1 MDIKTYISSGVIEA
15 YVTGNISPEESS
27 ILECVMKNNAEV
39 MQAVFEIQQIFEQLA
54 TSQAIDP
61 PAHLKDQILKRID
74 FNQPVEKLGKL
85 IPMNTAKPALQNNF
99 SMPMWMK
106 AASVAVLFGLAYM
119 GYEVGSKSA
128 QIESIAKNN
137 TELTTKVTALEE
149 MNSLIMNSK
158 RIELKGVENHPTM
171 LADVYWHTSK
181 KVFLEMKNLP
191 AAPTGMQ
198 YQLWAIVDGKPVD
211 MGMYA
216 AKADSTIQEMKSVD
230 NAQAFA
236 ITLEKEGGNPTPT
249 MEEMYVMGTI

>member
-39 MQAVFEIQQIFEQLA
+39 MQAVFEVQQIFEQLA
-54 TSQAIDP
+54 TSQAIEP
-61 PAHLKDQILKRID
+61 PVHLKDEILKKID
-74 FNQPVEKLGKL
+74 FS
-85 IPMNTAKPALQNNF
+85 KPAESSGKIIPLNVERSIKQNDF

-106 AASVAVLFGLAYM
+106 AASVAVLFGLGYM

-128 QIESIAKNN
+128 QIEKIAQNN
-137 TELTTKVTALEE
+137 TELSNKVSNLEQ
-149 MNSLIMNSK
+149 MNSMIMNSK
-158 RIELKGVENHPTM
+158 RIELKGVENHPNM

-191 AAPTGMQ
+191 AAPAGKQ

-211 MGMYA
+211 MGMYS
-216 AKADSTIQEMKSVD
+216 AKADSTVQEMKSVD

-236 ITLEKEGGNPTPT
+236 ITLEKEGGNATPT

>member
-39 MQAVFEIQQIFEQLA
+39 MQAVFEVQQIFEQLA
-54 TSQAIDP
+54 TSQAIEP
-61 PAHLKDQILKRID
+61 PVHLKDEILKKID
-74 FNQPVEKLGKL
+74 FSRTVEGTGKIIPLKLEKS
-85 IPMNTAKPALQNNF
+85 IEQNNY
-99 SMPMWMK
+99 SMPTWMK
-106 AASVAVLFGLAYM
+106 AASVAVLFGLGYM

-128 QIESIAKNN
+128 QIEKFAQNN
-137 TELTTKVTALEE
+137 AELSNKVSSLEQ
-149 MNSLIMNSK
+149 MNSMIMNSQ
-158 RIELKGVENHPTM
+158 RIELKGVENHPNM

-191 AAPTGMQ
+191 AAPTGKQ

-211 MGMYA
+211 MGMYS
-216 AKADSTIQEMKSVD
+216 AKADSTVQEMKSVS

>member
-39 MQAVFEIQQIFEQLA
+39 MQAVFEVQQIFEQLA
-54 TSQAIDP
+54 TSQAISP
-61 PAHLKDQILKRID
+61 PVHLKDEILKKID
-74 FNQPVEKLGKL
+74 FNRTVEGTGRIVPLKLEKA
-85 IPMNTAKPALQNNF
+85 NKENNF
-99 SMPMWMK
+99 SMPIWMK
-106 AASVAVLFGLAYM
+106 AASVAVLFGLGYM

-128 QIESIAKNN
+128 ELEKIAKNN
-137 TELTTKVTALEE
+137 TELSTKVSSLEE
-149 MNSLIMNSK
+149 MNSIIMNSK
-158 RIELKGVENHPTM
+158 RIELKGVESHPEM

-191 AAPTGMQ
+191 AAPSGKQ

-211 MGMYA
+211 MGMYS
-216 AKADSTIQEMKSVD
+216 AKADSTVQEMKSVD